1 MKWPKLEQ
9 NIPIMPKQ
17 NVTHK
22 KKDKLK
28 WIKNIMKEDDSFLC
42 DSLEET
48 QSWVMCING
57 CYGFKGVRRQMGTKP
72 LWRVWKIKK

>member
-9 NIPIMPKQ
+9 NIPIPPKQ

-22 KKDKLK
+22 RKDKLK
-28 WIKNIMKEDDSFLC
+28 WVENTMQENDSFLC
-42 DSLEET
+42 ETLEDT
-48 QSWVMCING
+48 QSWVMCINS
-57 CYGFKGVRRQMGTKP
+57 CNGFKGVRRQMGTQA